1 MTGSMTGAMRV
12 TRRGMLAAGLASLA
26 TRSAAAASRDGPRL
40 LIRAEDVARARA
52 QAERDP
58 EAARLHGTLRDR
70 AHALLREPVTTRAFE
85 PRRPVMLPTSRQLL
99 QRVLVLGAANLL
111 APDAGL
117 VAQARA
123 ELASCAGFVD
133 WNPSHFLDTAEMAA
147 GFALA
152 LDWLGR
158 DLDADARR
166 ALVRTLVDK
175 ALVPGREQFRR
186 GTFWTRVAHN
196 WNLVCNGGLVLAALA
211 VEDEEPALAAEML
224 GLCLASARGAFA
236 SFAPDGG
243 WNEGPA
249 YWDYATQ
256 YAVYLAAAL
265 ESAGKPNPF
274 AAVPGFAQ
282 TGRFR
287 RHMESPAGRVF
298 NFADAGEGRARSPQ
312 LEWLARR
319 YGDPVDAAWSRRAI
333 GANAEPLAILWR
345 ADRAALPE
353 SAAEPRAAWFK
364 GTDTVAMRAR
374 WGDANA
380 PWLAIKGGSNSANHA
395 HLDLGSFVFETGAR
409 RFAIDL
415 GPEDYAL
422 PGYWSAETRFR
433 YYRCS
438 SQGHNVVTPEG
449 RNQHVRAA
457 ARVASLAESR
467 DEILTRIDLDAA
479 YAPARWQ
486 RGAALA
492 GDALVLRDEIERPT
506 AERWIWAWHT
516 RGRIAIDGRVAR
528 IAEGAQQLTVTL
540 VEPDGLAFSVEDAR
554 GAPPANPNDGV
565 RKLVV
570 AAPAAAGPLRLA
582 VVASPAAA
590 PPAALARART
600 PLAGWPAG

>member
-1 MTGSMTGAMRV
+1 MDATKL
-12 TRRGMLAAGLASLA
+12 TRRRALVAGLALA
-26 TRSAAAASRDGPRL
+26 APRSAAAAAHGGPRL
-40 LIRAEDVARARA
+40 LVRPEDVARAHA

-58 EAARLHGTLRDR
+58 DAARLHEALRAR
-70 AHALLREPVTTRAFE
+70 AHALLREPVTTPMFE
-85 PRRPVMLPTSRQLL
+85 PGRPVMLPTSRQLL
-99 QRVLVLGAANLL
+99 QRVLVLGAGNLL
-111 APDAGL
+111 RPDAAL

-123 ELASCAGFVD
+123 ELASCAGFAD

-147 GFALA
+147 GFAVA

-158 DLDADARR
+158 DLDVDARR
-166 ALVRTLVDK
+166 VVVRALVDK

-186 GTFWTRVAHN
+186 GTFWTHASHN
-196 WNLVCNGGLVLAALA
+196 WNLVCNGGLVLACLA
-211 VEDEEPALAAEML
+211 IEDEEPALAAEML

-256 YAVYLAAAL
+256 YAVTLAAAL

-274 AAVPGFAQ
+274 AAAPGFAA

-287 RHMESPAGRVF
+287 RHMESPAGRMF
-298 NFADAGEGRARSPQ
+298 NFADAPEGRRRSPQ

-319 YGDPVDAAWSRRAI
+319 YGDPIDAAWSRRAI
-333 GANAEPLAILWR
+333 GANGDPLAILWR

-353 SAAEPRAAWFK
+353 DASEPRAAWFR
-364 GTDTVAMRAR
+364 GADTVAMRAR
-374 WGDANA
+374 WGDAGV
-380 PWLAIKGGSNSANHA
+380 PWLAIKGGDNAANHA
-395 HLDLGSFVFETGAR
+395 HLDLGSFVFETAGR

-422 PGYWSAETRFR
+422 PGYFSAETRFR

-449 RNQHVRAA
+449 RNQNLRAA
-457 ARVASLAESR
+457 ARIVGLADLR

-486 RGAALA
+486 RGAALV
-492 GDALVLRDEIERPT
+492 GDAVVLRDEIERPM

-516 RGRIAIDGRVAR
+516 RGAITIDGRAAR
-528 IAEGAQQLTVTL
+528 ITDGSQQLTLTL
-540 VEPDGLAFSVEDAR
+540 IEPDGLTFAVADAR
-554 GAPPANPNDGV
+554 GVPPADPNDGV

-570 AAPAAAGPLRLA
+570 AAPAGSGPLHLA

-590 PPAALARART
+590 PSAAALARART
-600 PLAGWPAG
+600 KLADWRLG